1 MKQRMRDALGV
12 AWRAGR
18 VVKRVG
24 KELGEERDY
33 ILEKAIFKGVQRAH
47 DD

>member
-1 MKQRMRDALGV
+1 MRDALGV

-33 ILEKAIFKGVQRAH
+33 IFEDGESKGGRRAH
-47 DD
+47 HD